1 MNAIEFTNITGR
13 APENDDLER
22 TNCVNAGDESHSMC
36 GTCVE
41 HGQPR
46 FIGGHFHERTLEA
59 RGS

>member
-1 MNAIEFTNITGR
+1 MTAAEFKTITGR

-22 TNCVNAGDESHSMC
+22 ANCVNAGSESHSMC

-46 FIGGHFHERTLEA
+46 FIGGHYHGCTLA
-59 RGS
+59 D

>member
-22 TNCVNAGDESHSMC
+22 ANCVKAGDESHNMC
-36 GTCVE
+36 GQCVE

-46 FIGGHFHERTLEA
+46 FIGAHLQECTL
-59 RGS
+59 R